1 MVNNLLKTLSLAL
14 LFILI
19 STPAWA
25 QVGRLRGVVVDAE
38 GEPVRG
44 AVLMIDRLDQNGNY
58 QVKTNK
64 KGQYVHAGLP
74 LGNYGIRLLID
85 GEEIDR
91 VQGVRVSPAKQ
102 AIVDFDLIAPEER
115 EERATTATP
124 ANEKQLS
131 GMSDSEREEYEA
143 ALKERQ
149 AQMAENEALNSA
161 FNAGMQALKAKNYPV
176 AIESLK
182 SAAEI
187 SPDQDVIWGNLGQA
201 QANFALTKTGDEQT
215 ALMADASM
223 AYTKAMGIAP
233 TKTIYP
239 NNLGLALMQTGQVDE
254 GMVMLEKAVAIDPA
268 NGGQSY
274 YNVGVVLSNRGDAD
288 GALAAFRKATEV
300 QPDYAE
306 AQYQY
311 ATALLSKATF
321 ADGAMV
327 PVEGTAEAY
336 QKYLELEP
344 TGQFAESAKAMLAS
358 LSATVETTFKQ

>member
-14 LFILI
+14 LFVFI

-38 GEPVRG
+38 GKPVRG

-58 QVKTNK
+58 EVKTNK
-64 KGQYVHAGLP
+64 KGQYIHAGLP
-74 LGNYGIRLLID
+74 LGDYGIRLLID
-85 GEEIDR
+85 GEEMDR

-102 AIVDFDLIAPEER
+102 AVVDFDLIAPEER
-115 EERATTATP
+115 ATTNAP
-124 ANEKQLS
+124 ANEKQLE
-131 GMSDSEREEYEA
+131 GMSDAEREEYEA
-143 ALKERQ
+143 ALKARQ
-149 AQMAENEALNSA
+149 EQMAQNEALNSA
-161 FNAGMQALKAKNYPV
+161 FNTGMQALKSKDYPT

-182 SAAEI
+182 AAAEF
-187 SPDQDVIWGNLGQA
+187 SPEQDVIWGNLGQA
-201 QANFALTKTGDEQT
+201 QADFALTKTGDEQT

-223 AYTKAMGIAP
+223 AYSKAMEIAP

-239 NNLGLALMQTGQVDE
+239 NNLGLALMQSGKVDE
-254 GMVMLEKAVAIDPA
+254 GMAMLEKAVAIDPA

-358 LSATVETTFKQ
+358 LSATVETSFKQ

>member
-1 MVNNLLKTLSLAL
+1 MANNLLKTLSLAL
-14 LFILI
+14 LFVFI

-25 QVGRLRGVVVDAE
+25 QVGRLRGVVLDTE
-38 GEPVRG
+38 GKPVRG

-58 QVKTNK
+58 EVKTNK
-64 KGQYVHAGLP
+64 KGQYIHAGLP
-74 LGNYGIRLLID
+74 LGDYGIRLLID
-85 GEEIDR
+85 GEERDR
-91 VQGVRVSPAKQ
+91 VQGVRVSPANQ
-102 AIVDFDLIAPEER
+102 AVVDFDLIAPEER
-115 EERATTATP
+115 ATTNTP
-124 ANEKQLS
+124 VDEEQLS
-131 GMSDSEREEYEA
+131 SMSDSEREEYEA
-143 ALKERQ
+143 VLKERQ

-161 FNAGMQALKAKNYPV
+161 FNTGMQALKAKNYPV

-187 SPDQDVIWGNLGQA
+187 SLEQDVIWGNLGQA
-201 QANFALTKTGDEQT
+201 EADFALTKTGDEQA
-215 ALMADASM
+215 ALMADAAIS
-223 AYTKAMGIAP
+223 YTKAMEIAP

-239 NNLGLALMQTGQVDE
+239 NNLGLALMQSGQVDE
-254 GMVMLEKAVAIDPA
+254 GMTMLEKAVAIDPA

-327 PVEGTAEAY
+327 PVEGTVGAY

-344 TGQFAESAKAMLAS
+344 TGTFAESAKAMLAS
-358 LSATVETTFKQ
+358 LAATVETTFKQ